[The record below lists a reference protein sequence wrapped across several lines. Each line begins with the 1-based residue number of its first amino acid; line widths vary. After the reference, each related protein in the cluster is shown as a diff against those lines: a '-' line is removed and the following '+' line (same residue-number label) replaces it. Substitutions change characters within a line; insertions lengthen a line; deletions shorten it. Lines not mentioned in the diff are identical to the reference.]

1 MRLDHVSY
9 VASHDQISDV
19 VNRIGSQIGT
29 AFVDGGMHPKFGTR
43 NFTAP
48 LLNGQYIEVVCPM
61 DHPAT
66 DSTPFGQL
74 VKQKAEDGGGWL
86 TWVVRTEKISEVEL
100 RLDRKAIEG
109 DRRTPNGTILKW
121 KQIGILTTISQP
133 SKPFFVEWLVDEH
146 PSKTSEPSTGISK
159 IIFNA
164 EKKEIKTW
172 LGTDLNKVLGNIE
185 TEWVTSDIHNQQ
197 TGILRIEFT
206 NNGHKISID

>member
-19 VNRIGSQIGT
+19 VNRIGSQIAT
-29 AFVDGGMHPKFGTR
+29 AFVDGGIHPKFGTR

-74 VKQKAEDGGGWL
+74 VKQKARDGGGWL

-109 DRRTPNGTILKW
+109 LRRTPDGTILKW
-121 KQIGILTTISQP
+121 KQIGILATLTQP

-146 PSKTSEPSTGISK
+146 PSKTSEPNTGISK

-164 EKKEIKTW
+164 EKKEIDNW
-172 LGTDLNKVLGNIE
+172 LGTDLSKVLDKIK
-185 TEWVTSDIHNQQ
+185 TEWVVNENDIRQ
-197 TGILRIEFT
+197 TGIIEIEFN
-206 NNGHKISID
+206 NNGHKVLIN

>member
-29 AFVDGGMHPKFGTR
+29 AFVDGGIHPKFGTR

-48 LLNGQYIEVVCPM
+48 LLNDQYIEVVCPM

-74 VKQKAEDGGGWL
+74 VKQKAEYGGGWL

-100 RLDRKAIEG
+100 RLDRQAIEG
-109 DRRTPNGTILKW
+109 YRRTPNGTELKW
-121 KQIGILTTISQP
+121 KQIGILTTLTQP
-133 SKPFFVEWLVDEH
+133 SKPFFVEWLVSEH
-146 PSKTSEPSTGISK
+146 PSKTSEPNTGINK

-164 EKKEIKTW
+164 EKNEINNW
-172 LGTDLNKVLGNIE
+172 LGVDVNKVLGNIE
-185 TEWVTSDIHNQQ
+185 TEWVASDIHNQQ
-197 TGILRIEFT
+197 TGILEIEFT